1 MTVVSIS
8 NQLPKN
14 PWPEPDSEAL
24 AHSARV
30 VERVQTEIE
39 GRGGVLPF
47 DRYMDLV
54 LYEPGLGYYASGTRK
69 FGRQG
74 DFVTAPEL
82 GSLYGRCVAR
92 QVAQILAQLDGGSL
106 LEFGAGSG
114 VLAATV
120 LTELAERDSL
130 PAEYLIVEVSP
141 ALRAQQQQT
150 LAGQIEQNL
159 VKVRWLDSL
168 PESGFRGVILAN
180 EVLDAMPIIRFRV
193 GAEGHMTA
201 GVVRRNGHLDWS
213 WQRDPS
219 QDGRIDRLV
228 QQYGLV
234 ADYTSEVNPRAAA
247 WMQTVGR
254 VLDAGLILV
263 MDYGYPGA
271 EYYHYERSD
280 GTLMCHYQHRAH
292 MDPFLFPGLQ
302 DLTAHVDF
310 SAVAAA
316 GQLAGLDIA
325 GFTSQEAFLLSTG
338 VLDLVAHESSGPVDP
353 KLSAELKQLTLS
365 SEMGESFKALAM
377 VKHID
382 SPLLGFSLRD
392 RRVAL

>member
-82 GSLYGRCVAR
+82 GSLYGRCVAC
-92 QVAQILAQLDGGSL
+92 QAAQILAQLDGGSL

-114 VLAATV
+114 ALAATV

-247 WMQTVGR
+247 WIKTVGR

-271 EYYHYERSD
+271 EYYHYERSN

-292 MDPFLFPGLQ
+292 MDPFLYPGLQ

-338 VLDLVAHESSGPVDP
+338 VLDLVAHASSGPVDP

>member
-1 MTVVSIS
+1 MVSNS

-30 VERVQTEIE
+30 VKRVQTEIE

-213 WQRDPS
+213 WQRNPS

-292 MDPFLFPGLQ
+292 MDPFLYPGLQ

>member
-1 MTVVSIS
+1 MVSNS
-8 NQLPKN
+8 NQWPKN
-14 PWPEPDSEAL
+14 PWPEPDPEAL

-30 VERVQTEIE
+30 VERVHTEIE
-39 GRGGVLPF
+39 RRGGVLPF
-47 DRYMDLV
+47 ERYMALV
-54 LYEPGLGYYASGTRK
+54 MYEPGLGYYVSGTRK

-82 GSLYGRCVAR
+82 GSLFGRCVAR
-92 QVAQILAQLDGGSL
+92 QAAQVLAQMDGGSL

-120 LTELAERDSL
+120 LAELAERDRL

-150 LAGQIEQNL
+150 LAGQIEQNP
-159 VKVRWLDSL
+159 VKVRWLDTL

-180 EVLDAMPIIRFRV
+180 EVLDAMPIVRFRV
-193 GAEGHMTA
+193 AAEGHMTA
-201 GVVRRNGHLDWS
+201 GVVQRNGHFAWS
-213 WQRDPS
+213 WRRDPS
-219 QDGRIDRLV
+219 QYGRIDRLV

-234 ADYTSEVNPRAAA
+234 ADYTSEVNPRAVA
-247 WMQTVGR
+247 WMQTVGQ
-254 VLDAGLILV
+254 VLDTGLILV

-271 EYYHYERSD
+271 EYYHPERSD

-292 MDPFLFPGLQ
+292 MDPFLYPGLQ

-310 SAVAAA
+310 SAVAIA
-316 GQLAGLDIA
+316 GQAAGLDIA

-338 VLDLVAHESSGPVDP
+338 VLDLVADASPGPVDP
-353 KLSAELKQLTLS
+353 QLSAELKQLTLS

>member
-30 VERVQTEIE
+30 VERVHTEIE

-47 DRYMDLV
+47 ERYMDLV
-54 LYEPGLGYYASGTRK
+54 IYEPGLGYYVSGTRK

-193 GAEGHMTA
+193 GAEGQMTA

-271 EYYHYERSD
+271 EYYHYERSN

-292 MDPFLFPGLQ
+292 MDPFLYPGLQ

-310 SAVAAA
+310 STVAAA
-316 GQLAGLDIA
+316 GQVAGLEIA

>member
-1 MTVVSIS
+1 MVSNS

-47 DRYMDLV
+47 ERYMDLV
-54 LYEPGLGYYASGTRK
+54 MYEPGLGYYVSGTQK

-92 QVAQILAQLDGGSL
+92 QAAQILAQLDGGSL

-120 LTELAERDSL
+120 LAELAERDRL

-150 LAGQIEQNL
+150 LAGQIEQNP

-201 GVVRRNGHLDWS
+201 CVVRRNGHFDWS

-292 MDPFLFPGLQ
+292 MDPFLYPGLQ

-338 VLDLVAHESSGPVDP
+338 VLDLVAHASSGPVDP

>member
-1 MTVVSIS
+1 MTVVSNS

-150 LAGQIEQNL
+150 LAGQIKQNP

-219 QDGRIDRLV
+219 QDRRIDRLV

-234 ADYTSEVNPRAAA
+234 TDYTSEVNPRAAA

-292 MDPFLFPGLQ
+292 MDPFLYPGLQ

-377 VKHID
+377 VKHINT
-382 SPLLGFSLRD
+382 PLLGFSLRD

>member
-1 MTVVSIS
+1 MVSIS

-292 MDPFLFPGLQ
+292 MDPFLYPGLQ

>member
-1 MTVVSIS
+1 MVSNS

-47 DRYMDLV
+47 ERYMDLV
-54 LYEPGLGYYASGTRK
+54 MYEPGLGYYVSGTRK

-74 DFVTAPEL
+74 DFVTASEL

-92 QVAQILAQLDGGSL
+92 QAAQILAQLDGGSL

-292 MDPFLFPGLQ
+292 MDPFLYPGLQ

-338 VLDLVAHESSGPVDP
+338 VLDLVAHESSGPVAP

>member
-1 MTVVSIS
+1 MVSNS

-120 LTELAERDSL
+120 LAELAERDSL
-130 PAEYLIVEVSP
+130 PVEYLIVEVSP

-150 LAGQIEQNL
+150 LAGQIKQNP

-292 MDPFLFPGLQ
+292 MDPFLYPGLQ

-338 VLDLVAHESSGPVDP
+338 VLDLVAHASSGPVDP
-353 KLSAELKQLTLS
+353 KLSAELKQLTLP

-382 SPLLGFSLRD
+382 TPLLGFSLRD

>member
-1 MTVVSIS
+1 MVSIS

-193 GAEGHMTA
+193 GGDGHMTA

-228 QQYGLV
+228 QQYGLET
-234 ADYTSEVNPRAAA
+234 DYTSEVNPRAAA

-292 MDPFLFPGLQ
+292 MDPFLYPGLQ

>member
-1 MTVVSIS
+1 MTVVSNS

-292 MDPFLFPGLQ
+292 MDPFLYPGLQ

>member
-1 MTVVSIS
+1 MTVVSNS

-271 EYYHYERSD
+271 EYYHYERSN

-292 MDPFLFPGLQ
+292 MDPFLYPGLQ

>member
-1 MTVVSIS
+1 MVSNS

-30 VERVQTEIE
+30 VKRVQTEIE

-120 LTELAERDSL
+120 LAELAERDSL

-292 MDPFLFPGLQ
+292 MDPFLYPGLQ

-316 GQLAGLDIA
+316 GRLAGLDIA

-338 VLDLVAHESSGPVDP
+338 VLDLVAHASSGPVDP

>member
-1 MTVVSIS
+1 MVSNS
-8 NQLPKN
+8 NQWPKN

-54 LYEPGLGYYASGTRK
+54 MYEPGLGYYVSGTRK

-114 VLAATV
+114 ALAATV

-150 LAGQIEQNL
+150 LAGQIEQNP
-159 VKVRWLDSL
+159 VKVRWLDTL

-180 EVLDAMPIIRFRV
+180 EVLDAMPIVRFRV

-201 GVVRRNGHLDWS
+201 GVVQRNGHFAWS
-213 WQRDPS
+213 WRRDPS
-219 QDGRIDRLV
+219 QYGRIDRLV

-234 ADYTSEVNPRAAA
+234 ADYTSEVNPRAVA
-247 WMQTVGR
+247 WMQTVGQ
-254 VLDAGLILV
+254 VLDTGLILV

-271 EYYHYERSD
+271 EYYHPERSD

-292 MDPFLFPGLQ
+292 MDPFLYPGLQ

-310 SAVAAA
+310 SAIAAA
-316 GQLAGLDIA
+316 GQAAGLDIA

-338 VLDLVAHESSGPVDP
+338 VLDLVADASSGPVDP

>member
-1 MTVVSIS
+1 VVSIS

-30 VERVQTEIE
+30 VKRVQTEIE

-47 DRYMDLV
+47 YRYMDLV
-54 LYEPGLGYYASGTRK
+54 MYEPGLGYYVSGTRK

-120 LTELAERDSL
+120 LTELAKRDSL

-213 WQRDPS
+213 WQRNPS

-292 MDPFLFPGLQ
+292 MDPFLYPGLQ
-302 DLTAHVDF
+302 DLTTHVDF

-325 GFTSQEAFLLSTG
+325 GFTSQEAFLLSIG
-338 VLDLVAHESSGPVDP
+338 VLDLVVHESSGPVAP

-382 SPLLGFSLRD
+382 SPLLGFSLRN
-392 RRVAL
+392 RRMAL

>member
-1 MTVVSIS
+1 MVSNS

-213 WQRDPS
+213 WQRNPS

-292 MDPFLFPGLQ
+292 MDPFLYPGLQ

>member
-1 MTVVSIS
+1 MVSNS

-47 DRYMDLV
+47 ERYMDLV
-54 LYEPGLGYYASGTRK
+54 MYEPGLGYYVSGTRK

-74 DFVTAPEL
+74 DFVTASEL

-92 QVAQILAQLDGGSL
+92 QAAQILAQLDGGSL

-219 QDGRIDRLV
+219 HDGRIDRLV

-292 MDPFLFPGLQ
+292 MDPFLYPGLQ

>member
-1 MTVVSIS
+1 VVSIS

-30 VERVQTEIE
+30 VKRVQTEIE

-292 MDPFLFPGLQ
+292 MDPFLYPGLQ

>member
-1 MTVVSIS
+1 MVSIS

-30 VERVQTEIE
+30 VERVHAEIE

-47 DRYMDLV
+47 ERYMDLV
-54 LYEPGLGYYASGTRK
+54 MYEPGLGYYVSGTRK

-292 MDPFLFPGLQ
+292 MDPFLYPGLQ

-338 VLDLVAHESSGPVDP
+338 VLDLVAHASSGPVDP

>member
-1 MTVVSIS
+1 MVSIS

-114 VLAATV
+114 ALAATV
-120 LTELAERDSL
+120 LTELVERDSL

-201 GVVRRNGHLDWS
+201 GVVRRNGHLNWS

-234 ADYTSEVNPRAAA
+234 ADYTSEMNPRAAA

-254 VLDAGLILV
+254 VLDTGLILV

-302 DLTAHVDF
+302 DLTTHVDF
-310 SAVAAA
+310 SAVATA

>member
-1 MTVVSIS
+1 MVSIS

-213 WQRDPS
+213 WQRNPS

-292 MDPFLFPGLQ
+292 MDPFLYPGLQ

-338 VLDLVAHESSGPVDP
+338 VLDLVAHASSGSVDP

-392 RRVAL
+392 RRMAL

>member
-1 MTVVSIS
+1 MTVVSNS

-30 VERVQTEIE
+30 VKRVQTEIE

-114 VLAATV
+114 ALAATV

-150 LAGQIEQNL
+150 LAVQIEQNL

-213 WQRDPS
+213 WQRNPS

-292 MDPFLFPGLQ
+292 MDPFLYPGLQ

>member
-1 MTVVSIS
+1 MVSIS

-92 QVAQILAQLDGGSL
+92 QVAQILVQLDGGSL

-141 ALRAQQQQT
+141 ALRSQQQQT

-292 MDPFLFPGLQ
+292 MDPFLYPGLQ

>member
-1 MTVVSIS
+1 MVSIS

-219 QDGRIDRLV
+219 HDGRIDRLV

-292 MDPFLFPGLQ
+292 MDPFLYPGLQ

>member
-1 MTVVSIS
+1 MTVVSNS

-180 EVLDAMPIIRFRV
+180 EVLDAMSIIRFRV
-193 GAEGHMTA
+193 GVEGHMTA
-201 GVVRRNGHLDWS
+201 GVVRNNGQLDWA
-213 WQRDPS
+213 WQRDTA
-219 QDGRIDRLV
+219 QDGCIDRLV

-247 WMQTVGR
+247 WMNTVGR
-254 VLDAGLILV
+254 LLDAGLILV

-292 MDPFLFPGLQ
+292 MDPFLYPGLQ
-302 DLTAHVDF
+302 DLTTHVDF
-310 SAVAAA
+310 SAVASA
-316 GQLAGLDIA
+316 GQAAGLDIA

-338 VLDLVAHESSGPVDP
+338 VLELVGDASSDSVDP
-353 KLSAELKQLTLS
+353 KLVAELKQLTLA
-365 SEMGESFKALAM
+365 SEMGESFKVLAM
-377 VKHID
+377 VKHIGT
-382 SPLLGFSLRD
+382 PLLGFSLRD
-392 RRVAL
+392 RQVTL

>member
-1 MTVVSIS
+1 MTVVSNS

-30 VERVQTEIE
+30 VKRVQTEIE

-219 QDGRIDRLV
+219 HDGRIDRLV

-292 MDPFLFPGLQ
+292 MDPFLYPGLQ

>member
-1 MTVVSIS
+1 MVSNS

-150 LAGQIEQNL
+150 LAGQIEQNS

-292 MDPFLFPGLQ
+292 MDPFLYPGLQ

>member
-1 MTVVSIS
+1 MVSNS

-201 GVVRRNGHLDWS
+201 GVVRHNGHLDWL
-213 WQRDPS
+213 WQRNSS

-292 MDPFLFPGLQ
+292 MDPFLYPGLQ

>member
-30 VERVQTEIE
+30 VKRVQTEIE

-82 GSLYGRCVAR
+82 GSLYGRCVAH
-92 QVAQILAQLDGGSL
+92 QAAQILAQLDGGSL

-114 VLAATV
+114 ALAATV

-150 LAGQIEQNL
+150 LAARIEQNP

-219 QDGRIDRLV
+219 HDGRIDRLV

-292 MDPFLFPGLQ
+292 MDPFLYPGLQ

>member
-1 MTVVSIS
+1 MVSIS

-114 VLAATV
+114 ALAATV

-292 MDPFLFPGLQ
+292 MDPFLYPGLQ

>member
-271 EYYHYERSD
+271 EYYHYERSN

-292 MDPFLFPGLQ
+292 MDPFLYPGLQ

-316 GQLAGLDIA
+316 GQLAGLDIG

>member
-1 MTVVSIS
+1 MTVVSIT

-54 LYEPGLGYYASGTRK
+54 LYEPGLGYYASGIRK

-292 MDPFLFPGLQ
+292 MDPFLYPGLQ

-316 GQLAGLDIA
+316 GLLAGLDIA
-325 GFTSQEAFLLSTG
+325 GFTSQKAFLLSTG

>member
-1 MTVVSIS
+1 MVSIS

-201 GVVRRNGHLDWS
+201 GVVRQNGHLNWL

-292 MDPFLFPGLQ
+292 MDPFLYPGLQ

>member
-1 MTVVSIS
+1 MVSIS

-150 LAGQIEQNL
+150 LAGQIEQNP

-292 MDPFLFPGLQ
+292 MDPFLYPGLQ

>member
-1 MTVVSIS
+1 MVSNS

-54 LYEPGLGYYASGTRK
+54 MYEPGLGYYVSGTRK

-292 MDPFLFPGLQ
+292 MDPFLYPGLQ

>member
-1 MTVVSIS
+1 MVSNS

-30 VERVQTEIE
+30 VERVQTEIQ

-114 VLAATV
+114 ALAATV

-168 PESGFRGVILAN
+168 PGSGFRGVILAN

-213 WQRDPS
+213 WQRNPS

-292 MDPFLFPGLQ
+292 MDPFLYPGLQ

-338 VLDLVAHESSGPVDP
+338 VLDLVAHASSGPVDP

>member
-130 PAEYLIVEVSP
+130 PAEYLIVEVRP

-150 LAGQIEQNL
+150 LAGQIEQTL

-292 MDPFLFPGLQ
+292 MDPFLYPGLQ

-353 KLSAELKQLTLS
+353 KLSAELKQLTLP

-377 VKHID
+377 VKNID
-382 SPLLGFSLRD
+382 RPLLGFSLRD

>member
-1 MTVVSIS
+1 MVSIS

-201 GVVRRNGHLDWS
+201 SVVRRNGHLDWS

-271 EYYHYERSD
+271 EYYHYERSN

-292 MDPFLFPGLQ
+292 MDPFLYPGLQ

>member
-271 EYYHYERSD
+271 EYYHYERSN

-292 MDPFLFPGLQ
+292 MDPFLYPGLQ